1 MPQLWLLINVVYRE
15 EEKMKHH
22 CCHTNRIIAPVSL
35 SFFGEGAPVG
45 NDPGQSAQRSLSQ
58 TLVYLCRSEEKTA
71 ARLAEETGIPAP
83 YIEEELERQCRGE
96 NGEYGLLRSVGK
108 GKYIANIIIAHRD
121 EYIAVNAL
129 YRKYAP
135 AFCDFLTDGIAAARE
150 GIHSFMRRN
159 LPKNVEPELLL
170 WAMMP
175 DIVGGFATQVCA
187 GLVGFFLDVR
197 PVSRPFTVVAVAD
210 LPEQSCFYSCDSI
223 VAHDVGGYS
232 NVLVRNLY
240 GSRLQAHF
248 HCGHDVTADPMLR
261 LTVRCADGCP
271 LPALSHEEREIAER
285 AIQQGYLREHDGVL
299 EPAILVLA
307 DGISVYIEFQSLL
320 GALEEDTRQ
329 LANDLAGELAGFMR
343 EYIPSH
349 LLADYPCYGSSIAS
363 HCFFHDVVEECIC
376 RGILTEPSAPL
387 GSEGVLMV
395 LCI

>member
-1 MPQLWLLINVVYRE
+1 MEHYSGN
-15 EEKMKHH
+15 
-22 CCHTNRIIAPVSL
+22 TNRIIAPVSL

-45 NDPGQSAQRSLSQ
+45 NDPGRSAQRSLSQ

-71 ARLAEETGIPAP
+71 ARLAEEMGIPIP
-83 YIEEELERQCRGE
+83 YIEEELETQCRGE
-96 NGEYGLLRSVGK
+96 NGEYGLLRSVGE
-108 GKYIANIIIAHRD
+108 GKYIANIIIARRD

-135 AFCDFLTDGIAAARE
+135 AFCDLLADGIAAARE
-150 GIHSFMRRN
+150 GIHSFMRRS

-175 DIVGGFATQVCA
+175 DIVGGFTTQVCT

-197 PVSRPFTVVAVAD
+197 PVDRPFTAVAVAD
-210 LPEQSCFYSCDSI
+210 LPQQSCFYGCDSI

-248 HCGHDVTADPMLR
+248 HCGHDVADDPMLR
-261 LTVRCADGCP
+261 LTVRCANGCP
-271 LPALSHEEREIAER
+271 LSALSNEEREIAGR
-285 AIQQGYLREHDGVL
+285 TMQQGYLREHDGVL

-320 GALEEDTRQ
+320 GALEENTRK

-343 EYIPSH
+343 EHIPSH

-376 RGILTEPSAPL
+376 RGILTAPPAPL
-387 GSEGVLMV
+387 GPEGVLMV
-395 LCI
+395 LCV

>member
-1 MPQLWLLINVVYRE
+1 MPQLWLLINAVYRE
-15 EEKMKHH
+15 EEKMEHH
-22 CCHTNRIIAPVSL
+22 SDNTNRIILPVSL

-45 NDPGQSAQRSLSQ
+45 NDPGRSVQRSLSQ
-58 TLVYLCRSEEKTA
+58 TLVYLCRAEEKTA

-108 GKYIANIIIAHRD
+108 GKYIANIIIAPRD
-121 EYIAVNAL
+121 EYMAVNAL

-135 AFCDFLTDGIAAARE
+135 AFCDLLANGITDAWE
-150 GIHSFMRRN
+150 EIHSFMRRN
-159 LPKNVEPELLL
+159 LPKNVKPELLL

-175 DIVGGFATQVCA
+175 DIVGGFTGQVCA
-187 GLVGFFLDVR
+187 GLAGFFLDAPPRER
-197 PVSRPFTVVAVAD
+197 PVTAVAVAN

-223 VAHDVGGYS
+223 VAHDICGYS
-232 NVLVRNLY
+232 NILIRNLY

-248 HCGHDVTADPMLR
+248 RRGHNMTADPQLL
-261 LTVRCADGCP
+261 LTVRCAGGRP
-271 LPALSHEEREIAER
+271 LSDLSYEEREIAGR
-285 AIQQGYLREHDGVL
+285 ALRQGYLWEQDGIL

-329 LANDLAGELAGFMR
+329 MADDLAGELAGFMR
-343 EYIPSH
+343 EHIPSH
-349 LLADYPCYGSSIAS
+349 LLADYSCYGSGIAS

-376 RGILTEPSAPL
+376 RGILSVPIAPL
-387 GSEGVLMV
+387 GPEGVLLA